1 MCHLVHLGILRYL
14 FRIYKRD
21 QPESRPDNSS
31 PSKARLASL
40 DGDTFST
47 TSDNNDT
54 SEQSILSTVQ
64 NETVLQLSQVVCA
77 TLKNQDFMDSILPLI
92 SEKVIQLIKPNIAKI
107 VDECMKPHLETINH
121 NTDALDLHEAQFQNH
136 NDQIKIL
143 SNKVMSLE
151 KRLEEQEQYSRRTSL
166 RFNTVRVPTKV
177 SGNIIT
183 PIDTDSLVLDI
194 CKKQLGVKLNLND
207 IGRSHPIGEIRD
219 GKTSIIVRFPTYRQR
234 QTVFS
239 QKKKLKDN
247 VDKIFITENLTRH
260 RYDLLKRLN
269 TLRTNKKI
277 DSFWTHD
284 GTVLVKETEHS
295 RPAVVKNR
303 QDIYKLG
310 GEVLSGDEGD

>member
-1 MCHLVHLGILRYL
+1 MTRA
-14 FRIYKRD
+14 
-21 QPESRPDNSS
+21 NS
-31 PSKARLASL
+31 PFYQL
-40 DGDTFST
+40 
-47 TSDNNDT
+47 
-54 SEQSILSTVQ
+54 
-64 NETVLQLSQVVCA
+64 LSQVVCA

-92 SEKVIQLIKPNIAKI
+92 SEKVMQLIKPSIAKI

-143 SNKVMSLE
+143 NNKVISLE

-166 RFNTVRVPTKV
+166 RFNNVCVPTKGN
-177 SGNIIT
+177 GNIIT

-260 RYDLLKRLN
+260 RHDLLKRLN

-284 GTVLVKETEHS
+284 GTVLVK
-295 RPAVVKNR
+295 
-303 QDIYKLG
+303 
-310 GEVLSGDEGD
+310 